1 MNYGIDW
8 RSAEV
13 RGGTL
18 SVGFNGD
25 PDFAFLTAFDTVMIE
40 SGSQPSD
47 RWGDAQIA
55 GGRIVVADVQ
65 PGAGGDLRAFLDDA
79 VREADLRAE
88 AERERHAQRA
98 EDERAAAARRD
109 AEAKAA
115 EAAAR
120 SRDEQLEQEFRR

>member
-1 MNYGIDW
+1 MTYSIDW

-18 SVGFNGD
+18 SVSFNDD
-25 PDFAFLTAFDTVMIE
+25 PDFAFLTAFDMVLIE

-47 RWGDAQIA
+47 RWGDVQIA

-65 PGAGGDLRAFLDDA
+65 PGAGGDLRAFLDET
-79 VREADLRAE
+79 VRQADLRDD
-88 AERERHAQRA
+88 AERERRARRA
-98 EDERAAAARRD
+98 EEERASAERRD

-115 EAAAR
+115 EASAR
-120 SRDEQLEQEFRR
+120 SRDEQLEQEFRH